1 MSSDD
6 DTKMATID
14 DDDDDVKMSISLRAI
29 VTGR

>member
-14 DDDDDVKMSISLRAI
+14 DDDDDVKMSITLRAI
-29 VTGR
+29 VSGR